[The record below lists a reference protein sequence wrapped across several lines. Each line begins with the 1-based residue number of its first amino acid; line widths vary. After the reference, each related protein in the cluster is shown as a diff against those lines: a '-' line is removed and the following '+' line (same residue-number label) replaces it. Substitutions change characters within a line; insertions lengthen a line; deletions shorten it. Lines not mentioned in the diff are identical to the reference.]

1 MQILFKGVFK
11 AIPKAND
18 MTRQPLAILILLFFL
33 FSCKGKEQQPAV
45 KNNPPKDTTQGKK
58 DTASLSNPY
67 VMVDIS
73 PMDMSYYPVDYPKLK
88 MAKQV
93 SQPPVMRLIYS
104 RPHLQGRELFHDVLK
119 YGEYWRLGANEAT
132 EIEFFRDVTIQ
143 NKKIKAGRYILY
155 CILGEATWKIVLNS
169 NLDSWGLQQDTT
181 KDIQHFEIP
190 VTHDN
195 PTLEYLTMVFAKTT
209 TGAELIMAWDDV
221 VAKLPIDF

>member
-1 MQILFKGVFK
+1 
-11 AIPKAND
+11 
-18 MTRQPLAILILLFFL
+18 MTRLQLTITALLFFL
-33 FSCKGKEQQPAV
+33 FSCKEKKEQPPV
-45 KNNPPKDTTQGKK
+45 KNTPLKDTPQNIKT
-58 DTASLSNPY
+58 DSFSNPY
-67 VMVDIS
+67 VIVDVS

-93 SQPPVMRLIYS
+93 TLPPVMRLVYS

-143 NKKIKAGRYILY
+143 SKKIKAGRYILY
-155 CILGEATWKIVLNS
+155 CILGEGTWKIVLNS
-169 NLDSWGLQQDTT
+169 NLDSWGLQQDST

-190 VTHDN
+190 VTHGN
-195 PTLEYLTMVFAKTT
+195 PSLEYLTMVFAKTT
-209 TGAELIMAWDDV
+209 TGAELIIAWDDV